1 MVLFYQ
7 ELIWIMTK
15 SRGFTSFCIYSYLFL
30 FPTFCPIVGLDPKS
44 SQKDQSRNIGIRI
57 LCRSQFYFEFLSS
70 SDNNNYPQDRFL
82 AHEKMQRKPS
92 RRSCVKISGCLSR
105 GTRAS
110 FRNFSNKEDEGRFI
124 F

>member
-1 MVLFYQ
+1 
-7 ELIWIMTK
+7 LI
-15 SRGFTSFCIYSYLFL
+15 
-30 FPTFCPIVGLDPKS
+30 
-44 SQKDQSRNIGIRI
+44 QKVRKKINPEISG
-57 LCRSQFYFEFLSS
+57 FEFYVGPNSILNFFLR
-70 SDNNNYPQDRFL
+70 SDNNNHPKDRFH

-124 F
+124 FKALELFVTFWGNAKK

>member
-7 ELIWIMTK
+7 ELIWIMT
-15 SRGFTSFCIYSYLFL
+15 L
-30 FPTFCPIVGLDPKS
+30 
-44 SQKDQSRNIGIRI
+44 
-57 LCRSQFYFEFLSS
+57 
-70 SDNNNYPQDRFL
+70 L

-124 F
+124 FQALELFVTFWGDAKK